1 MDVSQDKALAE
12 LEADQSLFHLQELS
26 ISARV
31 KLHIGTLELSALFNF
46 LVTIKSYCA
55 C

>member
-12 LEADQSLFHLQELS
+12 LEADQSLIHPQELS

-31 KLHIGTLELSALFNF
+31 KLHTGTLELSALFKF